1 MAISNGY
8 STLSEYKAYHDID
21 STDSGDDAVIE
32 DLIEAASRYID
43 AQSGR
48 TFYARTETRY
58 FSVPSG
64 RELRFD
70 DDLLTITTLTNGD
83 GTIIA
88 STEYYFTPRNVTPK
102 YGLKLKESSSVAW
115 YPDSSSNY
123 EYVISILGTW
133 GYSATR
139 PDDVNVACLEIA
151 KAAYGRRTGENMSST
166 ATLTSGGVVITP
178 RDITDFAAKII
189 RRYRKMN

>member
-8 STLSEYKAYHDID
+8 STLAEYKAYHDID

-32 DLIEAASRYID
+32 DLIEAASRHID
-43 AQSGR
+43 AQTGR

-58 FSVPSG
+58 FSVPGG

-83 GTIIA
+83 AATVA
-88 STEYYFTPRNVTPK
+88 STEYYFMPRNVTPK
-102 YGLKLKESSSVAW
+102 YGMRLKESATTVWA
-115 YPDSSSNY
+115 PDSSSNY

-178 RDITDFAAKII
+178 RDISSFAASII